1 MPFDTQHIQQ
11 LTGTLV
17 SAALVAF
24 FMYRRFRRNFGKQ
37 LLRRGYMT
45 FRLVLLALIGVFLL
59 PGAAQSSE
67 LLLTTGAGLVVG
79 IGLGIWAARHL
90 RFENHDGKLY
100 YIPHTYAGMIVT
112 ALFIG
117 RILYRFIVVAPILK
131 SSMQSNSYTPSNG
144 DLNSLQA
151 YTHNP
156 VTRGI
161 FFILI
166 SYYVLYYAYVLWES
180 KHLKPGDF
188 EDQSPSA
195 PKA

>member
-1 MPFDTQHIQQ
+1 MPFDAQH

-17 SAALVAF
+17 STGLVLF

-45 FRLVLLALIGVFLL
+45 FRLVLLSVIGVLLL
-59 PGAAQSSE
+59 PSTLFSTE
-67 LLLTTGAGLVVG
+67 LALVTAAGLAVG
-79 IGLGIWAARHL
+79 MGLAIWAAKHL

-112 ALFIG
+112 ALFLG
-117 RILYRFIVVAPILK
+117 RILYRFVVMSSFM
-131 SSMQSNSYTPSNG
+131 SSMNSARAGGPSPQ
-144 DLNSLQA
+144 DINSLQA

>member
-1 MPFDTQHIQQ
+1 MQFDAQH
-11 LTGTLV
+11 LSGTLV
-17 SAALVAF
+17 STALVAF

-45 FRLVLLALIGVFLL
+45 FRLVLLAAIGVLLL
-59 PGAAQSSE
+59 PSVTYSIEVAAA
-67 LLLTTGAGLVVG
+67 TVAGLA
-79 IGLGIWAARHL
+79 IGVSLGVWAAKHL

-112 ALFIG
+112 ALFLG
-117 RILYRFIVVAPILK
+117 RILYRFVVMSSFM
-131 SSMQSNSYTPSNG
+131 SSMNSAQAGGPSPQ
-144 DLNSLQA
+144 DMNSLQA

-161 FFILI
+161 FFILV
-166 SYYVLYYAYVLWES
+166 SYYVLYYGYVLWES

-195 PKA
+195 PKV